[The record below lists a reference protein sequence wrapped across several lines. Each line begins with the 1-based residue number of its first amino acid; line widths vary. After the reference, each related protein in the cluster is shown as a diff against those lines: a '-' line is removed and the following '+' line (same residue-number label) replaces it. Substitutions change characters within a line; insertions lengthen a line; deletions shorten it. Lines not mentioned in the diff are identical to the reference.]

1 MQANCK
7 CNGTKQELVGVILN
21 GILHEG
27 DLEEALVKLEESED
41 DKFKTIFEHLYK
53 INIDLDLFNKF
64 QVDRI
69 FEARILSVDKA
80 YRSLGLAYKLMAKC
94 DEVAAEKGFKVIKED
109 STGLFSQKILAK
121 LGHETLLEIK
131 YEDIKDENDEII
143 FKTPSPHTSLKIM
156 YKMVGE

>member
-1 MQANCK
+1 M
-7 CNGTKQELVGVILN
+7 ILN
-21 GILHEG
+21 GVLREG
-27 DLEEALVKLEESED
+27 DLEEALAKLEASED

-80 YRSLGLAYKLMAKC
+80 YRSLGMAHKLMAKC
-94 DEVAAEKGFKVIKED
+94 DEVAAEKGFKVIKGD

-121 LGHETLLEIK
+121 LGYETLLEVK
-131 YEDIKDENDEII
+131 YEEVKDENDEII
-143 FKTPSPHTSLKIM
+143 FKTPPPHTSLKIM